1 MSGGNNK
8 LDPSTVLA
16 AQLDRP
22 PCSPEAEASIIGGLL
37 LDSLAWDKI
46 VDELRHSDF
55 YLKKNQIIF
64 SCIQKLQDENQNV
77 DALTVAER
85 LQQDNQL
92 AAIGGVDYIS
102 SIVTSTAS
110 SANIKSYAEIIRNK
124 SILRKLLTVSS
135 DIVTTVRNPDG
146 ASTKDIL
153 DIAEKSVYAIYDET
167 QGQRQGFKK
176 IRDLMPGIIDRLD
189 TLSKSDNPITG
200 VPSGFGELDRFT
212 AGLQKGDLIIV
223 AGRPSMGK
231 TSFAMNIAENAAV
244 SHKVPVG
251 VFSMEMSSDQ
261 LSIRMLSSIGRINQT
276 RLRTG
281 NLNGEDWSRVN
292 SAGTIL
298 SEAPIWVDDLGSLS
312 PLELRA
318 RARRLKREHNIGLIV
333 IDYIQLMNAS
343 GSSENRATEISE
355 ISRSLKALAKE
366 LDIPVVA
373 LSQLNRSLESR
384 QDKKPIMSDL
394 RDSGAIEQDADV
406 IIFIYRDEVYD
417 KESQK
422 KGIADIIIAK
432 QRNGPIGNF
441 SLTFLGE
448 YTKFENY
455 LPDSYGEGVPIH

>member
-1 MSGGNNK
+1 VSGGNNK

-153 DIAEKSVYAIYDET
+153 DIAEKSVYL
-167 QGQRQGFKK
+167 R
-176 IRDLMPGIIDRLD
+176 R
-189 TLSKSDNPITG
+189 
-200 VPSGFGELDRFT
+200 SGT
-212 AGLQKGDLIIV
+212 
-223 AGRPSMGK
+223 
-231 TSFAMNIAENAAV
+231 
-244 SHKVPVG
+244 
-251 VFSMEMSSDQ
+251 
-261 LSIRMLSSIGRINQT
+261 
-276 RLRTG
+276 
-281 NLNGEDWSRVN
+281 
-292 SAGTIL
+292 
-298 SEAPIWVDDLGSLS
+298 
-312 PLELRA
+312 
-318 RARRLKREHNIGLIV
+318 
-333 IDYIQLMNAS
+333 
-343 GSSENRATEISE
+343 
-355 ISRSLKALAKE
+355 
-366 LDIPVVA
+366 
-373 LSQLNRSLESR
+373 
-384 QDKKPIMSDL
+384 
-394 RDSGAIEQDADV
+394 
-406 IIFIYRDEVYD
+406 
-417 KESQK
+417 
-422 KGIADIIIAK
+422 
-432 QRNGPIGNF
+432 
-441 SLTFLGE
+441 
-448 YTKFENY
+448 
-455 LPDSYGEGVPIH
+455 